1 MEGAQQLHTGQPVHH
16 LSCSYSICFSP
27 LPTPTSEL
35 PGPALGAIIQADGN
49 PSSRRLWGENA
60 IRSGYNRQGWKE
72 RSDWNSEWEEGGS
85 LTWEVWFRAGQL
97 KQCELLYDRCGS
109 TGLKSSS
116 KAALYRPCTLPE
128 STGLFSQLVST
139 YTNLCPR
146 DRENS
151 AQKAL
156 SWLL

>member
-60 IRSGYNRQGWKE
+60 IRSGCRVKTQSGQDTIGRGG
-72 RSDWNSEWEEGGS
+72 RSGQTGTLSGKREVLSPGRSGSELGS
-85 LTWEVWFRAGQL
+85 
-97 KQCELLYDRCGS
+97 
-109 TGLKSSS
+109 
-116 KAALYRPCTLPE
+116 
-128 STGLFSQLVST
+128 
-139 YTNLCPR
+139 
-146 DRENS
+146 
-151 AQKAL
+151 
-156 SWLL
+156 